1 MYSRHSK
8 GPWGPRPSA
17 SGRSL
22 MLHIGRTSLPGVLAA
37 LLAVGACVPRDLTEP
52 PADRATLV
60 VRADVSAAAVASLVV
75 EVTAPDITTLL
86 VFNIP
91 IANGVASGTIT
102 LPAGSNR
109 TITMHA
115 FDAGGVETHRGSV
128 IVTIRAGTNPTI
140 ALVLAPLAGDVPINA
155 TLGSFVISVTPG
167 ADTLA
172 IGGTAALTASIVD
185 ASGNPII
192 DRVVWATLNPGIA
205 TVASTGD
212 RTAQVTAVRPGTTS
226 IVASFGGSGGSA
238 AVVVSAA
245 PGLQLVASGFHGPLY
260 VTQPSGDPTWLFVV

>member
-1 MYSRHSK
+1 
-8 GPWGPRPSA
+8 
-17 SGRSL
+17 
-22 MLHIGRTSLPGVLAA
+22 MLHIGRTSLPAALAA
-37 LLAVGACVPRDLTEP
+37 LLSVGACVPRDLTY
-52 PADRATLV
+52 PAVDLATLSV
-60 VRADVSAAAVASLVV
+60 GADVSAAATASLVL

-86 VFNIP
+86 VFNIS

-102 LPAGSNR
+102 MPAGSGR

-172 IGGTAALTASIVD
+172 IRGTAALTASIVD
-185 ASGNPII
+185 
-192 DRVVWATLNPGIA
+192 
-205 TVASTGD
+205 
-212 RTAQVTAVRPGTTS
+212 
-226 IVASFGGSGGSA
+226 
-238 AVVVSAA
+238 
-245 PGLQLVASGFHGPLY
+245 
-260 VTQPSGDPTWLFVV
+260 